1 MLALS
6 ACARPA
12 VQAAS
17 PAPRPA
23 PPPPPPPPSLPTS
36 GDPAFDAWRQ
46 SFLGRALQRGIS
58 EPVLVR
64 EFTGL
69 TPDPRVVTSDRGQP
83 ELLRSPGAYMAGAV
97 TDSRVATGREKR
109 ASLTFLPALEARF
122 GVSRDILL
130 GLWAMETAFGTFM
143 GDRDVIRSLA
153 TLAFDG
159 RRRDWAE
166 GELIAAL
173 RMLQT
178 EAATRAQLTGSWAG
192 AMGHTQFEP
201 STYLADA
208 VDGDGDGRRD
218 IWTTPADALASAA
231 NLLARANWIRD
242 GGWARE
248 VILPAGFD
256 FALTDAGREPWAV
269 WAGRGV
275 TLAGSAAL
283 SAIDASAPASILV
296 PAGARGPAF
305 LALPNHYVIR
315 RYNNS
320 VLYALAVGLLAD
332 RFAGGNGLVTPWPD
346 DPPMTLA
353 DRLAAQTALRAQ
365 GFDPG
370 EPDGRIG
377 TRTRQALRAW
387 QRARG
392 LPQDGYLSVDM
403 VARLRAEPPPAT
415 AAPAPAPGS
424 PPAPTAP

>member
-1 MLALS
+1 M
-6 ACARPA
+6 
-12 VQAAS
+12 V
-17 PAPRPA
+17 
-23 PPPPPPPPSLPTS
+23 
-36 GDPAFDAWRQ
+36 
-46 SFLGRALQRGIS
+46 RALQQGIAA
-58 EPVLVR
+58 PVLIR

-83 ELLRSPGAYMAGAV
+83 ELVRSPGAYMAGAV

-109 ASLTFLPALEARF
+109 ASLAFWPRLEADY

-130 GLWAMETAFGTFM
+130 GVWAMETAFGTFM

-153 TLAFDG
+153 TLAADG
-159 RRRDWAE
+159 RRREWAE
-166 GELIAAL
+166 GELVAAL
-173 RMLQT
+173 RMLLT
-178 EAATRAQLTGSWAG
+178 GAATRAQLTGSWAG

-218 IWTTPADALASAA
+218 IWSSPTDALASAA
-231 NLLARANWIRD
+231 NLLARAHWIRG

-248 VILPAGFD
+248 VILPDGFD
-256 FALTDAGREPWAV
+256 FALTDAAREPWSA

-275 TLAGSAAL
+275 RLAGGGQLPEADAA
-283 SAIDASAPASILV
+283 APASVLV
-296 PAGARGPAF
+296 PAGFRGPAF

-320 VLYALAVGLLAD
+320 LLYALAVGLLAD
-332 RFAGGNGLVTPWPD
+332 RFAGGDGLRTPWPD
-346 DPPMTLA
+346 EPPMTLT

-392 LPQDGYLSVDM
+392 LPQDGYLSADM
-403 VARLRAEPPPAT
+403 VARLRAEPPPPPTTGAPAQT
-415 AAPAPAPGS
+415 APASAAP
-424 PPAPTAP
+424 